1 MKKILNFS
9 LLVIAFSIVT
19 SCENGFDDLNTS
31 KTGITNLDPVLV
43 LNNAVIFLSYPAG
56 TASYEMGIVQQ
67 AISSNTGVLLGANF
81 NQVNINNT
89 PSNWTNYYQNVVKYT
104 SDAIVRTKDDP
115 ARTNLMNMARIVQA
129 QAFMILTDT
138 YGSIPYTDAGKGF
151 PGQVFF
157 PEYQTQEAVYR
168 GILEELAGATDALDA
183 GAKIETSDVLYGG
196 NIAKW
201 KKFGYSLLLRAG
213 MHLSEVDATTA
224 AAAVAHAF
232 AGGVITD
239 NADDAV
245 IKHDANFV
253 SPLGNLLNG
262 TEAANIYLAEPFV
275 KALQANNDPR
285 LSAIAV
291 RYVGAS
297 SGPAQVAGV
306 ATTVAANQYGMP
318 MGSTD
323 GTADVAGSAL
333 PGGGSH
339 YAFSQIDRTRL
350 VKRTSPMFLVT
361 AAQTNLLLAEAR
373 FRGWIT
379 TGVASDYFVAGI
391 KADMDQMALYDAK
404 SAIAPADRDAYADA
418 MVATFNGNELEQI
431 GYEYWI
437 ASFLDGPE
445 AWANF
450 RRTGYP
456 VLEVNPYPGRTVD
469 FITRLTYPP
478 SETLV
483 NSTNVQSAIAAQGP
497 DNLDTKLWWDAN

>member
-1 MKKILNFS
+1 MKKILNLS
-9 LLVIAFSIVT
+9 LLVIAFSIIT
-19 SCENGFDDLNTS
+19 SCEKDFDDINTS
-31 KTGITNLDPVLV
+31 KTGITNLDPALV
-43 LNNAVIFLSYPAG
+43 LNDAVIFLSYPAG
-56 TASYEMGIVQQ
+56 TASYELGIVQQ

-89 PSNWTNYYQNVVKYT
+89 PANWTNYYQNVVKYT
-104 SDAIVRTKDDP
+104 SDAIIKTQDDP
-115 ARTNLMNMARIVQA
+115 TRTNLRNMARIVQA
-129 QAFMILTDT
+129 MAFMVLTDT

-157 PEYQTQEAVYR
+157 PDYQKQDVIYP
-168 GILEELAGATDALDA
+168 GLLSELTAATDALDA
-183 GAKIETSDVLYGG
+183 NAKIETSDVLFGG

-213 MHLSEVDATTA
+213 MRLSERDATAA

-239 NADDAV
+239 NADNAV
-245 IKHDANFV
+245 VKHDANFV
-253 SPLGNLLNG
+253 NPLGNLLNG
-262 TEAANIYLAEPFV
+262 TEAANFYLAEPFV
-275 KALQANNDPR
+275 KALQNNNDPR

-306 ATTVAANQYGMP
+306 ATTAAANQYGMP

-323 GTADVAGSAL
+323 GTADVAGAAL
-333 PGGGSH
+333 PGGGSR

-361 AAQTNLLLAEAR
+361 AGQSNLLLAEAR
-373 FRGWIT
+373 VRGWIT
-379 TGVASDYFVAGI
+379 SGVASDYFVAGI
-391 KADMDQMALYDAK
+391 KAHMNQMVLYDAN
-404 SAIAPADRDAYADA
+404 SAVAAADRDTYADA
-418 MVATFNGNELEQI
+418 MLATFAGNEMAQI

-437 ASFLDGPE
+437 ASFLNGPE
-445 AWANF
+445 AWANY

-456 VLEVNPYPGRTVD
+456 VLAVNPYPGRTVD

-478 SETLV
+478 SEILV
-483 NSTNVQSAIAAQGP
+483 NSTNVQQAISDQGP

>member
-1 MKKILNFS
+1 MKKILNLS
-9 LLVIAFSIVT
+9 LLVFAFSIIT
-19 SCENGFDDLNTS
+19 SCEKDFDDINTS
-31 KTGITNLDPVLV
+31 KTGITNLDPALV
-43 LNNAVIFLSYPAG
+43 LNDAVIFLSYPAG
-56 TASYEMGIVQQ
+56 TASYELGIVQQ

-89 PSNWTNYYQNVVKYT
+89 PANWTNYYQNVVKYT
-104 SDAIVRTKDDP
+104 SDAIGKTQADP
-115 ARTNLMNMARIVQA
+115 TRANLMNMARIVQA

-138 YGSIPYTDAGKGF
+138 YGSIPYSDAGKGF

-157 PEYQTQEAVYR
+157 PDYQKQDVIYP
-168 GILEELAGATDALDA
+168 GLISELTAATDALDA
-183 GAKIETSDVLYGG
+183 GGKIETSDVLFGG

-213 MHLSEVDATTA
+213 MRLSERDATAA

-239 NADDAV
+239 NVDNAV
-245 IKHDANFV
+245 VKHDANFV
-253 SPLGNLLNG
+253 NPLGNLLNG
-262 TEAANIYLAEPFV
+262 TEAANFYLAEPFV
-275 KALQANNDPR
+275 KALQNNNDPR

-306 ATTVAANQYGMP
+306 ATTAAANQYGMP

-323 GTADVAGSAL
+323 GTADVAGAAL
-333 PGGGSH
+333 PGGGSR
-339 YAFSQIDRTRL
+339 YAFSQIDRTRM

-361 AAQTNLLLAEAR
+361 AGQTNLLLSEAR
-373 FRGWIT
+373 VRGWIT
-379 TGVASDYFVAGI
+379 TGVAADYFVAGI
-391 KADMDQMALYDAK
+391 NAHMNQMVLYDAN
-404 SAIAPADRDAYADA
+404 SAVAGADRDTYAAA
-418 MVATFNGNELEQI
+418 MLATFTGNEMAQI

-437 ASFLDGPE
+437 ASFLNGPE

-450 RRTGYP
+450 RRTGFP
-456 VLEVNPYPGRTVD
+456 VLAVNPYPGRTVD

-478 SETLV
+478 SEILV
-483 NSTNVQSAIAAQGP
+483 NSTNVQQAIDDQGP

>member
-1 MKKILNFS
+1 MKKILNLS
-9 LLVIAFSIVT
+9 LLVFAFSIIT
-19 SCENGFDDLNTS
+19 SCEKDFDDINTS
-31 KTGITNLDPVLV
+31 KTGITNLDPALV
-43 LNNAVIFLSYPAG
+43 LNDAVIFLSYPAG
-56 TASYEMGIVQQ
+56 TASYELGIVQQ

-89 PSNWTNYYQNVVKYT
+89 PANWTNYYQNVVKYT
-104 SDAIVRTKDDP
+104 SDAIGKTQSDP
-115 ARTNLMNMARIVQA
+115 TRANLMNMTRIVQA
-129 QAFMILTDT
+129 MAFMILTDT

-151 PGQVFF
+151 PDQVFF
-157 PEYQTQEAVYR
+157 PDYQKQDVVYSS
-168 GILEELAGATDALDA
+168 ILAELTAATDALDA
-183 GAKIETSDVLYGG
+183 SGKIETSDVLFGG

-213 MHLSEVDATTA
+213 MRLSERDATAA

-239 NADDAV
+239 NADNAV
-245 IKHDANFV
+245 VKHDANFV
-253 SPLGNLLNG
+253 NPLGNLLNG
-262 TEAANIYLAEPFV
+262 TEAANFYLAEPFV
-275 KALQANNDPR
+275 KALQNNNDPR

-306 ATTVAANQYGMP
+306 ATTAAGNQYGMP

-323 GTADVAGSAL
+323 GTADVAGAAL
-333 PGGGSH
+333 PGGGSR

-361 AAQTNLLLAEAR
+361 AGQSNLLLAEAR
-373 FRGWIT
+373 VRGWIT
-379 TGVASDYFVAGI
+379 SGVASDYFVAGI
-391 KADMDQMALYDAK
+391 KAHMNQMVLYDAN
-404 SAIAPADRDAYADA
+404 SAVAAADRDTYSDA
-418 MVATFNGNELEQI
+418 MLATFAGNEMTQI

-437 ASFLDGPE
+437 ASFLNGPE

-450 RRTGYP
+450 RRTGFP
-456 VLEVNPYPGRTVD
+456 VLAVNPYPGRTVD

-478 SETLV
+478 SEILV
-483 NSTNVQSAIAAQGP
+483 NSTNVQQAISDQGP